1 MKLRYDRRILLL
13 SIAAGL
19 PGAVAAMVLLWMGD
33 YSSQT
38 IVTVAIAI
46 VALWALAASSL
57 RHRIVFPLQTMANL
71 LEALRESDFSFR
83 ARGAHRDD
91 PLGEA
96 LFEIN
101 ALADTLRDER
111 LGSLEATALLRT
123 VMAEIDVAVFAF
135 DEGHRLRLVNRAGER
150 LLGRPAEQLMGRT
163 ADEIS
168 LSACLDGD
176 VPRVLNIAFPG
187 GTGQWQV
194 RRGAFR
200 QGGLPHTLVVLSDV
214 NLPLRQQEREAW
226 HRLIRVL
233 GHELN
238 NSLAPIKSI
247 AGSLETIA
255 AQDPMPEDW
264 RDDMRRGLSIIASRT
279 DALGRFTSAYTAL
292 ARLPQP
298 NMRAVD
304 LSSLVERAARLETRQ
319 TIHVQPGVPVEVDAD
334 PDQIEQLLINL
345 MRNAVD
351 AALETGGG
359 VRVGWHQN
367 SHRVSVCIEDDGP
380 GLANPSNLF
389 VPFFT
394 TKPQGSGIG
403 LVLGRQ
409 IAEAHGGT
417 LTLEP
422 GPGGRGARA
431 TVTLPIT
438 AKADVEEPRNQAEP

>member
-13 SIAAGL
+13 TVAAGF
-19 PGAVAAMVLLWMGD
+19 PGIVAALLLLWAGE
-33 YSSQT
+33 YSTQT
-38 IVTVAIAI
+38 IVTASIALF
-46 VALWALAASSL
+46 VLWGIAASSL

-83 ARGAHRDD
+83 ARGARRDD
-91 PLGEA
+91 PLGET

-123 VMAEIDVAVFAF
+123 VMSEIDVAVFAF
-135 DEGHRLRLVNRAGER
+135 DDQRKLRLVNRAGER
-150 LLGRPAEQLMGRT
+150 LLGRPVEQLLWRT
-163 ADEIS
+163 ADDIS
-168 LSACLDGD
+168 LAACLDD
-176 VPRVLNIAFPG
+176 HAPRVLNIAFPG
-187 GTGQWQV
+187 GSGQWQV
-194 RRGAFR
+194 RRGSFR

-214 NLPLRQQEREAW
+214 NVPLRQQEREAW

-247 AGSLETIA
+247 AGSLESIA

-264 RDDMRRGLSIIASRT
+264 RTDMRRGLGIISGRT
-279 DALGRFTSAYTAL
+279 EALSRFTSAYTAL
-292 ARLPQP
+292 ARLPRP
-298 NMRAVD
+298 NMREVD
-304 LSSLVERAARLETRQ
+304 LQALVERVARLEIRKAIQ
-319 TIHVQPGVPVEVDAD
+319 IEPGVPVAVHAD
-334 PDQIEQLLINL
+334 PDQLEQLLINL

-351 AALETGGG
+351 AALETGGA
-359 VRVGWHQN
+359 VRVGWQQN
-367 SHRVSVCIEDDGP
+367 SHRVSLYIEDEGP
-380 GLANPSNLF
+380 GLANVSNLF

-422 GPGGRGARA
+422 RAGAKGARA
-431 TVTLPIT
+431 TVTLPS
-438 AKADVEEPRNQAEP
+438 VVSG

>member
-13 SIAAGL
+13 TVAAGFPGIAAAL
-19 PGAVAAMVLLWMGD
+19 LLLWTGG
-33 YSSQT
+33 YSTQT
-38 IVTVAIAI
+38 IVTAGIAML
-46 VALWALAASSL
+46 ALWGIAASSL

-83 ARGAHRDD
+83 ARGARRDD
-91 PLGEA
+91 PLGET

-123 VMAEIDVAVFAF
+123 VMGEIDVAVFAF
-135 DEGHRLRLVNRAGER
+135 DDQRKLRLANRAGER
-150 LLGRPAEQLMGRT
+150 LLGRPVEQLLWRT
-163 ADEIS
+163 ADDIN
-168 LSACLDGD
+168 LAACLEGNA
-176 VPRVLNIAFPG
+176 PRVLNIAFPG
-187 GTGQWQV
+187 GSGQWQV
-194 RRGAFR
+194 RRGSFR

-214 NLPLRQQEREAW
+214 NVPLRQQEREAW

-247 AGSLETIA
+247 AGSLENIA
-255 AQDPMPEDW
+255 AQDPMPADW
-264 RDDMRRGLSIIASRT
+264 REDMRRGLSIISGRT
-279 DALGRFTSAYTAL
+279 DALSRFTSAYTAL
-292 ARLPQP
+292 ARLPRP
-298 NMRAVD
+298 NMRDVD
-304 LSSLVERAARLETRQ
+304 LSALVERVARLEMRKV
-319 TIHVQPGVPVEVDAD
+319 IEIEAGAPIAVHAD
-334 PDQIEQLLINL
+334 PDQLEQMLINL

-351 AALETGGG
+351 AALETGGA

-367 SHRVSVCIEDDGP
+367 SHRVSVYIDDEGP
-380 GLANPSNLF
+380 GLANVSNLF

-394 TKPQGSGIG
+394 TKAQGSGIG

-422 GPGGRGARA
+422 RAGAKGARA
-431 TVTLPIT
+431 TVTLPL
-438 AKADVEEPRNQAEP
+438 VVVG

>member
-1 MKLRYDRRILLL
+1 MTLRYDRRILLL
-13 SIAAGL
+13 TVAAGF
-19 PGAVAAMVLLWMGD
+19 PGIVAALLLLWAGE
-33 YSSQT
+33 YSTQT
-38 IVTVAIAI
+38 IVTAGIALF
-46 VALWALAASSL
+46 VLWGIAASSL

-83 ARGAHRDD
+83 ARGARRDD
-91 PLGEA
+91 PLGET

-123 VMAEIDVAVFAF
+123 VMSEIDVAVFAF
-135 DEGHRLRLVNRAGER
+135 DDQRKLRLVNRAGER
-150 LLGRPAEQLMGRT
+150 LLGRPVEQLLWRT
-163 ADEIS
+163 ADDIS
-168 LSACLDGD
+168 LAACLEGNA
-176 VPRVLNIAFPG
+176 PRVLNIAFPG
-187 GTGQWQV
+187 GSGQWQV
-194 RRGAFR
+194 RRGSFR

-214 NLPLRQQEREAW
+214 NVPLRQQEREAW

-247 AGSLETIA
+247 AGSLESIA
-255 AQDPMPEDW
+255 AQEPMPEDW
-264 RDDMRRGLSIIASRT
+264 RTDMRRGLGIIAART
-279 DALGRFTSAYTAL
+279 DALSRFTSAYTAL
-292 ARLPQP
+292 ARLPRP
-298 NMRAVD
+298 NMREVD
-304 LSSLVERAARLETRQ
+304 LPALVERVARLEMRK
-319 TIHVQPGVPVEVDAD
+319 TIQIEPGAPVAVHAD
-334 PDQIEQLLINL
+334 PDQLEQLLINL

-351 AALETGGG
+351 AALETGGA

-367 SHRVSVCIEDDGP
+367 SHRVSLYIEDEGP
-380 GLANPSNLF
+380 GLANVSNLF

-422 GPGGRGARA
+422 RAGAKGARA
-431 TVTLPIT
+431 TVTLPMET
-438 AKADVEEPRNQAEP
+438 

>member
-1 MKLRYDRRILLL
+1 MKLRFDRRIILLTV
-13 SIAAGL
+13 AAGF
-19 PGAVAAMVLLWMGD
+19 PGIIATLALLWTGD
-33 YSSQT
+33 YSTQT
-38 IVTVAIAI
+38 IVTAGIAMI
-46 VALWALAASSL
+46 VLWGIAASSL

-71 LEALRESDFSFR
+71 LEALRENDFSFR
-83 ARGAHRDD
+83 ARGATRDD
-91 PLGEA
+91 PLGET

-123 VMAEIDVAVFAF
+123 VMSEIDVAVFAF
-135 DEGHRLRLVNRAGER
+135 DDQRKLRLVNRAGER
-150 LLGRPAEQLMGRT
+150 LLGRPVEQLLWRT
-163 ADEIS
+163 ADDIS
-168 LSACLDGD
+168 LAACLDGNA
-176 VPRVLNIAFPG
+176 PRVLNIAFPG
-187 GTGQWQV
+187 GSGQWQV
-194 RRGAFR
+194 RRGSFR

-214 NLPLRQQEREAW
+214 NVPLRQQEREAW

-247 AGSLETIA
+247 AGSLESIA
-255 AQDPMPEDW
+255 AQDPLPEDW
-264 RDDMRRGLSIIASRT
+264 RADMRRGLSIIAGRT
-279 DALGRFTSAYTAL
+279 EALSRFTSAYTAL
-292 ARLPQP
+292 ARLPRP
-298 NMRAVD
+298 NMRDVD
-304 LSSLVERAARLETRQ
+304 LAELIERVARLEMRKPIQ
-319 TIHVQPGVPVEVDAD
+319 IEPGAPIAVHAD

-351 AALETGGG
+351 AALETGGA
-359 VRVGWHQN
+359 VRVGWQQN
-367 SHRVSVCIEDDGP
+367 SHRVSVYIEDEGP
-380 GLANPSNLF
+380 GLANVSNLF

-422 GPGGRGARA
+422 RAGAKGARA
-431 TVTLPIT
+431 TVTLPSV
-438 AKADVEEPRNQAEP
+438 AGG

>member
-19 PGAVAAMVLLWMGD
+19 PGSVVAFILLWVGG
-33 YSSQT
+33 YSRQT
-38 IVTVAIAI
+38 MVTVGVAIFVLWAIA
-46 VALWALAASSL
+46 ASAL
-57 RHRIVFPLQTMANL
+57 RHRIIFPLQTMANL

-83 ARGAHRDD
+83 ARGATRDD
-91 PLGEA
+91 PLGET

-135 DEGHRLRLVNRAGER
+135 DEEHELRLVNRAGER

-163 ADEIS
+163 ADDIS
-168 LSACLDGD
+168 LSACLDGSA
-176 VPRVLNIAFPG
+176 PFVLNIAFPG
-187 GTGQWQV
+187 GSGQWQV

-214 NLPLRQQEREAW
+214 NVPLRQQERDAW

-247 AGSLETIA
+247 AGSLDSIA

-264 RDDMRRGLSIIASRT
+264 RNDMRRGLGIIASRT
-279 DALGRFTSAYTAL
+279 DALSRFTTAYTSL
-292 ARLPQP
+292 ARLPRP
-298 NMRAVD
+298 NMREVD
-304 LSSLVERAARLETRQ
+304 LSALVERVARLEMRK
-319 TIHVQPGVPVEVDAD
+319 TIEVQRGEPVAVQAD
-334 PDQIEQLLINL
+334 PDQLEQLLINL

-351 AALETGGG
+351 AALETGGN
-359 VRVGWHQN
+359 VRVGWQQN
-367 SHRVSVCIEDDGP
+367 SHRVSVYIEDEGP

-422 GPGGRGARA
+422 RPGARGARA
-431 TVTLPIT
+431 TVTLPT
-438 AKADVEEPRNQAEP
+438 A

>member
-1 MKLRYDRRILLL
+1 MGLRYDRRVLLL
-13 SIAAGL
+13 TIAAGL
-19 PGAVAAMVLLWMGD
+19 PGTAVAFLLLWSGG
-33 YSSQT
+33 YSTQT
-38 IVTVAIAI
+38 MLTVGLLIVV
-46 VALWALAASSL
+46 LWGFAASSL
-57 RHRIVFPLQTMANL
+57 RHRTVFPLQTMANL

-83 ARGAHRDD
+83 ARGAKRDD
-91 PLGEA
+91 PLGET
-96 LFEIN
+96 LLEIN

-135 DEGHRLRLVNRAGER
+135 DDQRRLRLVNRAGER
-150 LLGRPAEQLMGRT
+150 LLGRPEEQLMSRT

-168 LSACLDGD
+168 LGACLEGSA
-176 VPRVLNIAFPG
+176 PRVLNIAFPG
-187 GTGQWQV
+187 GSGRWQV
-194 RRGAFR
+194 RRDQFR
-200 QGGLPHTLVVLSDV
+200 QGGLPHTLIVLSDV
-214 NLPLRQQEREAW
+214 NVPLRQQEREAW

-247 AGSLETIA
+247 AGSLDSIA

-264 RDDMRRGLSIIASRT
+264 RTDMRRGLGIIASRT
-279 DALGRFTSAYTAL
+279 DALSRFTTAYTAL
-292 ARLPQP
+292 ARLPRP
-298 NMRAVD
+298 NMREID
-304 LSSLVERAARLETRQ
+304 LPALIDRVARLETRKAIQ
-319 TIHVQPGVPVEVDAD
+319 VESGSAVTVQAD

-351 AALETGGG
+351 AALETGGA
-359 VRVGWHQN
+359 VHVGWQQN
-367 SHRVSVCIEDDGP
+367 SHRVSVYIEDEGP
-380 GLANPSNLF
+380 GLANTSNLF

-422 GPGGRGARA
+422 RQSGHGARA
-431 TVTLPIT
+431 TVTLP
-438 AKADVEEPRNQAEP
+438 V

>member
-1 MKLRYDRRILLL
+1 MPQRAVQAALTIRHQFAEASATDGRQSCPAVRMAGHSGHIL
-13 SIAAGL
+13 
-19 PGAVAAMVLLWMGD
+19 VDV
-33 YSSQT
+33 Q
-38 IVTVAIAI
+38 
-46 VALWALAASSL
+46 
-57 RHRIVFPLQTMANL
+57 
-71 LEALRESDFSFR
+71 
-83 ARGAHRDD
+83 ARTPTARLF
-91 PLGEA
+91 PLGET

-123 VMAEIDVAVFAF
+123 VMSEIDVAVFAF
-135 DEGHRLRLVNRAGER
+135 DDQHKLRLVNRAGER
-150 LLGRPAEQLMGRT
+150 LLGRPVEQLMWRT
-163 ADEIS
+163 ADDIS
-168 LSACLDGD
+168 LAACLDGSA
-176 VPRVLNIAFPG
+176 PRVVNIAFPG
-187 GTGQWQV
+187 GSGQWQV
-194 RRGAFR
+194 RRGSFR

-214 NLPLRQQEREAW
+214 NVPLRQQEREAW

-247 AGSLETIA
+247 AGSLESIA
-255 AQDPMPEDW
+255 SQDPMPEDW
-264 RDDMRRGLSIIASRT
+264 RVDMRRGLSIISGRT
-279 DALGRFTSAYTAL
+279 DALSRFTSAYTAL
-292 ARLPQP
+292 ARLPRP
-298 NMRAVD
+298 NMREVD
-304 LSSLVERAARLETRQ
+304 LSALVERVARLEMRK
-319 TIHVQPGVPVEVDAD
+319 TIQVLPGAAVAVQAD
-334 PDQIEQLLINL
+334 PDQLEQLLINL

-351 AALETGGG
+351 AALETGGA

-367 SHRVSVCIEDDGP
+367 SHRVSVYIEDEGP

-422 GPGGRGARA
+422 GTGAKGARA
-431 TVTLPIT
+431 TVTLPSG
-438 AKADVEEPRNQAEP
+438 

>member
-13 SIAAGL
+13 TVAAGF
-19 PGAVAAMVLLWMGD
+19 PGILVSLLLLWAGH
-33 YSSQT
+33 YSTQS
-38 IVTVAIAI
+38 IVTAGI
-46 VALWALAASSL
+46 VMLVLWALAASSL

-71 LEALRESDFSFR
+71 LEALRENDFSFR
-83 ARGAHRDD
+83 ARGATRHD
-91 PLGEA
+91 PLGET

-123 VMAEIDVAVFAF
+123 VMSEIDVAVFAF
-135 DEGHRLRLVNRAGER
+135 DDQRKLRLVNRAGER
-150 LLGRPAEQLMGRT
+150 LLGRPVEQLLWRT
-163 ADEIS
+163 ADRIN
-168 LSACLDGD
+168 LAACLEGSA
-176 VPRVLNIAFPG
+176 PRVLNIALPG
-187 GTGQWQV
+187 GSGQWQV
-194 RRGAFR
+194 RRGSFR

-214 NLPLRQQEREAW
+214 NVPLRQQEHDAW

-247 AGSLETIA
+247 AGSLESIDS
-255 AQDPMPEDW
+255 QDPMPDDW
-264 RDDMRRGLSIIASRT
+264 RDDMKRGLSIIATRT
-279 DALGRFTSAYTAL
+279 EALSRFTSAYTAL
-292 ARLPQP
+292 ARLPRP
-298 NMRAVD
+298 NMREVD
-304 LSSLVERAARLETRQ
+304 LSALVERVARLETRKSIQ
-319 TIHVQPGVPVEVDAD
+319 IEPGEPVAVQAD
-334 PDQIEQLLINL
+334 PDQLEQLLINL

-359 VRVGWHQN
+359 VRVGWQQN
-367 SHRVSVCIEDDGP
+367 SHRVSVYIEDEGP

-422 GPGGRGARA
+422 RTGAKGARA
-431 TVTLPIT
+431 TVTLP
-438 AKADVEEPRNQAEP
+438 AG

>member
-13 SIAAGL
+13 AIAAGF
-19 PGAVAAMVLLWMGD
+19 PGILVSLVLLWAGD
-33 YSSQT
+33 YSTQT
-38 IVTVAIAI
+38 ILTVGI
-46 VALWALAASSL
+46 VFSLLWALAASSL

-71 LEALRESDFSFR
+71 VEALRGSDFSFR
-83 ARGAHRDD
+83 AGGATRDD
-91 PLGEA
+91 PLGETP
-96 LFEIN
+96 FEIN

-123 VMAEIDVAVFAF
+123 VMSEIDVAVFAF
-135 DEGHRLRLVNRAGER
+135 DDEHKLRLVNRAGER
-150 LLGRPAEQLMGRT
+150 LLGRRVEQLLGRT
-163 ADEIS
+163 ADAIS
-168 LSACLDGD
+168 LSACLDASA
-176 VPRVLNIAFPG
+176 PPVLNIAFPG
-187 GTGQWQV
+187 GSGRWQV

-200 QGGLPHTLVVLSDV
+200 QGGLPHTLIVLSDV
-214 NLPLRQQEREAW
+214 DVPLRQQERDAW
-226 HRLIRVL
+226 HRLLRVL

-247 AGSLETIA
+247 AGSLDTIA

-264 RDDMRRGLSIIASRT
+264 RDDMRRGLGIIASRT
-279 DALGRFTSAYTAL
+279 DALSRFTSAYTAL
-292 ARLPQP
+292 AKLPRP

-304 LSSLVERAARLETRQ
+304 LSALVERVARLEMRKAIQ
-319 TIHVQPGVPVEVDAD
+319 VQPGDRVDVEAD
-334 PDQIEQLLINL
+334 PDQLEQLLINL

-359 VRVGWHQN
+359 VRVGWQQN
-367 SHRVSVCIEDDGP
+367 SHKVSVYIEDDGP

-394 TKPQGSGIG
+394 TKPEGSGIG

-409 IAEAHGGT
+409 IAEAHGGS

-422 GPGGRGARA
+422 GPGAKGARA
-431 TVTLPIT
+431 TVTLPSSTPGQI
-438 AKADVEEPRNQAEP
+438 AP

>member
-13 SIAAGL
+13 TIAAGG
-19 PGAVAAMVLLWMGD
+19 PGIVVSLLLLWAGD
-33 YSSQT
+33 YSTQSV
-38 IVTVAIAI
+38 VTAGV
-46 VALWALAASSL
+46 VMVVLWALAASSL

-83 ARGAHRDD
+83 ARGATRDD
-91 PLGEA
+91 PLGET

-123 VMAEIDVAVFAF
+123 VMSEIDVAVFAF
-135 DEGHRLRLVNRAGER
+135 DDQHKLRLVNRAGER
-150 LLGRPAEQLMGRT
+150 LLGRPVEQLMWRT
-163 ADEIS
+163 AEDIS
-168 LSACLDGD
+168 LAACLDGSA
-176 VPRVLNIAFPG
+176 PRVLNIAFPG
-187 GTGQWQV
+187 GSGQWQV
-194 RRGAFR
+194 RLGSFR

-247 AGSLETIA
+247 AGSLESIA
-255 AQDPMPEDW
+255 SQDPMPDDW
-264 RDDMRRGLSIIASRT
+264 REDMRRGLGIIAGRT
-279 DALGRFTSAYTAL
+279 DALSRFTSAYTAL
-292 ARLPQP
+292 ARLPRP
-298 NMRAVD
+298 NMREVD
-304 LSSLVERAARLETRQ
+304 LSALVERVARLEMRKVIQVETGAAVA
-319 TIHVQPGVPVEVDAD
+319 VQAD
-334 PDQIEQLLINL
+334 PDQLEQLLINL

-351 AALETGGG
+351 AALETGGA

-367 SHRVSVCIEDDGP
+367 SHRVSVYIDDEGP
-380 GLANPSNLF
+380 GLANVSNLF

-422 GPGGRGARA
+422 RAGAKGARA
-431 TVTLPIT
+431 TLTLPSG
-438 AKADVEEPRNQAEP
+438 

>member
-13 SIAAGL
+13 TVAAGFPGIAAAL
-19 PGAVAAMVLLWMGD
+19 LLLWAGE
-33 YSSQT
+33 YSTQT
-38 IVTVAIAI
+38 IVTAGLALLV
-46 VALWALAASSL
+46 LWALAASSL

-83 ARGAHRDD
+83 ARGARRDD
-91 PLGEA
+91 PLGET

-123 VMAEIDVAVFAF
+123 VMGEIDVAVFAF
-135 DEGHRLRLVNRAGER
+135 DDQRKLRLVNRAGER
-150 LLGRPAEQLMGRT
+150 LLGRPVEQLLWRT
-163 ADEIS
+163 ADDIS
-168 LSACLDGD
+168 LAACLDGSA
-176 VPRVLNIAFPG
+176 PRVLNIAFPG
-187 GTGQWQV
+187 GSGQWQV
-194 RRGAFR
+194 RRGSFR

-214 NLPLRQQEREAW
+214 NVPLRQQEREAW

-247 AGSLETIA
+247 AGSLESIA
-255 AQDPMPEDW
+255 SQDPMPEDW
-264 RDDMRRGLSIIASRT
+264 RGDMRRGLGIIASRT
-279 DALGRFTSAYTAL
+279 DALSRFTSAYTAL
-292 ARLPQP
+292 ARLPRP
-298 NMRAVD
+298 NMREVD
-304 LSSLVERAARLETRQ
+304 LPALVERVARLEMRK
-319 TIHVQPGVPVEVDAD
+319 TIQIEPGGPVSVQAD
-334 PDQIEQLLINL
+334 PDQLEQLLINL

-351 AALETGGG
+351 AALETGGA
-359 VRVGWHQN
+359 VRVGWQQN
-367 SHRVSVCIEDDGP
+367 SHRVSVYIEDEGP
-380 GLANPSNLF
+380 GLANVSNLF

-422 GPGGRGARA
+422 RAGAKGARA
-431 TVTLPIT
+431 TVTLPSGT
-438 AKADVEEPRNQAEP
+438 

>member
-13 SIAAGL
+13 TIAAGL
-19 PGAVAAMVLLWMGD
+19 PGTVAALILLWAGD
-33 YSSQT
+33 YSTQT
-38 IVTVAIAI
+38 IVTAGLIILV
-46 VALWALAASSL
+46 LWALAASSL

-83 ARGAHRDD
+83 ARGARRDD
-91 PLGEA
+91 PLGET

-111 LGSLEATALLRT
+111 LGSLEASALLRT

-135 DEGHRLRLVNRAGER
+135 DDQRKLRLVNRAGER
-150 LLGRPAEQLMGRT
+150 LLGRPLEQLLWRT
-163 ADEIS
+163 ADDINLAS
-168 LSACLDGD
+168 CLDGGA
-176 VPRVLNIAFPG
+176 PRVLNIAFPG
-187 GTGQWQV
+187 GSGQWQV
-194 RRGAFR
+194 RRGSFR

-214 NLPLRQQEREAW
+214 NVPLRQQEREAW

-247 AGSLETIA
+247 AGSLENIA
-255 AQDPMPEDW
+255 AQEPMPQDW
-264 RDDMRRGLSIIASRT
+264 REDMRRGLSIIAGRT
-279 DALGRFTSAYTAL
+279 DALSRFTTAYTAL
-292 ARLPQP
+292 ARLPRP

-304 LSSLVERAARLETRQ
+304 LSALVERVARLEMRKG
-319 TIHVQPGVPVEVDAD
+319 IEIQPGERVEVQAD
-334 PDQIEQLLINL
+334 PDQLEQLLINL

-367 SHRVSVCIEDDGP
+367 SHRVSVYIEDEGP

-422 GPGGRGARA
+422 RPGAKGARA
-431 TVTLPIT
+431 TVTLPT
-438 AKADVEEPRNQAEP
+438 G

>member
-1 MKLRYDRRILLL
+1 MKLRFDRRILLL
-13 SIAAGL
+13 TVAAGF
-19 PGAVAAMVLLWMGD
+19 PGIVATLALLWAGD
-33 YSSQT
+33 YSTQT
-38 IVTVAIAI
+38 IVTAGIAMI
-46 VALWALAASSL
+46 VLWAIAASSL

-71 LEALRESDFSFR
+71 LEALRENDFSFR
-83 ARGAHRDD
+83 ARGATRDD
-91 PLGEA
+91 PLGET

-123 VMAEIDVAVFAF
+123 VMSEIDVAVFAF
-135 DEGHRLRLVNRAGER
+135 DDQRKLRLVNRAGER
-150 LLGRPAEQLMGRT
+150 LLGRPVEQLLWRT
-163 ADEIS
+163 ADDIS
-168 LSACLDGD
+168 LAACLDGNA
-176 VPRVLNIAFPG
+176 PRVLNIAFPG
-187 GTGQWQV
+187 GSGQWQV
-194 RRGAFR
+194 RRGSFR

-214 NLPLRQQEREAW
+214 NVPLRQQEREAW

-247 AGSLETIA
+247 AGSLESIT
-255 AQDPMPEDW
+255 AQDPLPEDW
-264 RDDMRRGLSIIASRT
+264 RADMRRGLSIIAGRT
-279 DALGRFTSAYTAL
+279 DALSRFTSAYTAL
-292 ARLPQP
+292 ARLPRP
-298 NMRAVD
+298 NMRDVD
-304 LSSLVERAARLETRQ
+304 LAELIERVARLEMRKPIQ
-319 TIHVQPGVPVEVDAD
+319 IEPGAPVAVHAD

-351 AALETGGG
+351 AALETGGA
-359 VRVGWHQN
+359 VRVGWQQN
-367 SHRVSVCIEDDGP
+367 SHRVSVYIEDEGP
-380 GLANPSNLF
+380 GLANVSNLF

-422 GPGGRGARA
+422 RAGAKGARA
-431 TVTLPIT
+431 TVTLPS
-438 AKADVEEPRNQAEP
+438 VVGG

>member
-13 SIAAGL
+13 TIAAGL
-19 PGAVAAMVLLWMGD
+19 PGTGAALILLWAGD
-33 YSSQT
+33 YSTQT
-38 IVTVAIAI
+38 VVTVSVVIL
-46 VALWALAASSL
+46 VLWAFAASSL

-71 LEALRESDFSFR
+71 LEALRENDFSFR
-83 ARGAHRDD
+83 ARGARRDD
-91 PLGEA
+91 PLGET

-111 LGSLEATALLRT
+111 LGSIEASALLRT

-135 DEGHRLRLVNRAGER
+135 DDQRKLRLVNRAGER
-150 LLGRPAEQLMGRT
+150 LLGRPLEQLLWRT
-163 ADEIS
+163 ADDINLAS
-168 LSACLDGD
+168 CLDGGA
-176 VPRVLNIAFPG
+176 PRVLNIAFPG
-187 GTGQWQV
+187 GSGQWQV
-194 RRGAFR
+194 RRGSFR

-214 NLPLRQQEREAW
+214 NVPLRQQEREAW

-264 RDDMRRGLSIIASRT
+264 RDDMRRGLGIIAART
-279 DALGRFTSAYTAL
+279 DALSRFTTAYTAL
-292 ARLPQP
+292 ARLPRP

-304 LSSLVERAARLETRQ
+304 LSALVERVARLEMRK
-319 TIHVQPGVPVEVDAD
+319 IIDIQPGGPVAVQAD
-334 PDQIEQLLINL
+334 PDQLEQLLINL

-367 SHRVSVCIEDDGP
+367 SHRVSVYIEDEGP

-422 GPGGRGARA
+422 RASAKGARA
-431 TVTLPIT
+431 TVTLPSG
-438 AKADVEEPRNQAEP
+438 

>member
-19 PGAVAAMVLLWMGD
+19 PGSIVAFVLLWLGD
-33 YSSQT
+33 YSNQT
-38 IVTVAIAI
+38 IATVGFA
-46 VALWALAASSL
+46 VLVLWGLAASSL

-83 ARGAHRDD
+83 ARGAVRND

-135 DEGHRLRLVNRAGER
+135 DEEHKLRLVNRAGER
-150 LLGRPAEQLMGRT
+150 LLGRPAEQLLGRT
-163 ADEIS
+163 ADDIS
-168 LSACLDGD
+168 LSACLDGSA
-176 VPRVLNIAFPG
+176 PRVLNIALPG
-187 GTGQWQV
+187 GSGQWQV
-194 RRGAFR
+194 RRGVFR

-214 NLPLRQQEREAW
+214 NVPLRQQERDAW

-247 AGSLETIA
+247 AGSLDAIA
-255 AQDPMPEDW
+255 AQNPMPADW
-264 RDDMRRGLSIIASRT
+264 REDMRRGLGIIASRT
-279 DALGRFTSAYTAL
+279 DALSRFTSAYTTL
-292 ARLPQP
+292 ARLPPP
-298 NMRAVD
+298 NMREVD
-304 LSSLVERAARLETRQ
+304 LPSLVQRVARLEMRKEIQ
-319 TIHVQPGVPVEVDAD
+319 VQPGGPVVVQAD
-334 PDQIEQLLINL
+334 PDQLEQLLINL

-351 AALETGGG
+351 AAIETGGA
-359 VRVGWHQN
+359 VRVGWQQN
-367 SHRVSVCIEDDGP
+367 SHRVSVYIEDDGP

-394 TKPQGSGIG
+394 TKPRGSGIG

-409 IAEAHGGT
+409 IAEAHGGS

-422 GPGGRGARA
+422 RPAGTRGARA
-431 TVTLPIT
+431 TVTLP
-438 AKADVEEPRNQAEP
+438 V

>member
-1 MKLRYDRRILLL
+1 
-13 SIAAGL
+13 
-19 PGAVAAMVLLWMGD
+19 VLLWIGD
-33 YSSQT
+33 YSTQT
-38 IVTVAIAI
+38 IVTVGL
-46 VALWALAASSL
+46 VTLVLWALAASSL
-57 RHRIVFPLQTMANL
+57 RHRIIFPLQTMANL

-83 ARGAHRDD
+83 ARGATRDD
-91 PLGEA
+91 PLGET

-123 VMAEIDVAVFAF
+123 VMAEIDVAVFTF
-135 DEGHRLRLVNRAGER
+135 DAEHRLRLVNRAGER

-163 ADEIS
+163 ADDIT
-168 LSACLDGD
+168 LSACLDGSA
-176 VPRVLNIAFPG
+176 PRVVNIAFPG
-187 GTGQWQV
+187 GSGQWQV
-194 RRGAFR
+194 RRGGFR

-214 NLPLRQQEREAW
+214 NVPLRQQEREAW

-247 AGSLETIA
+247 AGSLESIA

-264 RDDMRRGLSIIASRT
+264 RDDMRRGLGIIASRT
-279 DALGRFTSAYTAL
+279 DALSRFTTAYTKL

-298 NMRAVD
+298 NMRAID
-304 LSSLVERAARLETRQ
+304 LSELVERVARLEMRKPIQ
-319 TIHVQPGVPVEVDAD
+319 VEPGERVAVHAD
-334 PDQIEQLLINL
+334 PDQLEQLLINL

-367 SHRVSVCIEDDGP
+367 SHRVEVFVEDEGP

-422 GPGGRGARA
+422 RPGARGARA
-431 TVTLPIT
+431 TITLPI
-438 AKADVEEPRNQAEP
+438 A

>member
-1 MKLRYDRRILLL
+1 MTLRYDRRILLL
-13 SIAAGL
+13 TVAAGF
-19 PGAVAAMVLLWMGD
+19 PGLVATLLLLWAGGYSTQTMAVAGLSIVVLW
-33 YSSQT
+33 S
-38 IVTVAIAI
+38 
-46 VALWALAASSL
+46 LAAASI
-57 RHRIVFPLQTMANL
+57 RHRILFPLQTMANL
-71 LEALRESDFSFR
+71 LEALRENDFSFR
-83 ARGAHRDD
+83 ARGASRDD
-91 PLGEA
+91 PLGET

-123 VMAEIDVAVFAF
+123 VMSEIDVAVFAF
-135 DEGHRLRLVNRAGER
+135 DDQRKLRLVNRAGER
-150 LLGRPAEQLMGRT
+150 LLGRPVEQLLWRT
-163 ADEIS
+163 AEDIS
-168 LSACLDGD
+168 LAACLDD
-176 VPRVLNIAFPG
+176 SAPRVLDIAFPG
-187 GTGQWQV
+187 GSGQWQV

-214 NLPLRQQEREAW
+214 NVPLRQQERDAW

-247 AGSLETIA
+247 AGSLERIA
-255 AQDPMPEDW
+255 SQEPMPEDW
-264 RDDMRRGLSIIASRT
+264 RDDMRRGLGIIAGRT
-279 DALGRFTSAYTAL
+279 DALSRFTSAYTAL

-298 NMRAVD
+298 NMRDVD
-304 LSSLVERAARLETRQ
+304 LRALVERVARLEMRK
-319 TIHVQPGVPVEVDAD
+319 TIEIEPGVAVSVHAD
-334 PDQIEQLLINL
+334 PDQLEQLLINL

-351 AALETGGG
+351 AALETGGA
-359 VRVGWHQN
+359 VRVGWQQN
-367 SHRVSVCIEDDGP
+367 SHRVSVYVEDEGP

-422 GPGGRGARA
+422 GAGAKGARA
-431 TVTLPIT
+431 MVTLPNPLRAVT
-438 AKADVEEPRNQAEP
+438 NA

>member
-13 SIAAGL
+13 TMAAGF
-19 PGAVAAMVLLWMGD
+19 PGILAVLFLLWAGNYSTQSIVTAGVALVVLWAVAA
-33 YSSQT
+33 SS
-38 IVTVAIAI
+38 I
-46 VALWALAASSL
+46 

-83 ARGAHRDD
+83 ARGARRDD
-91 PLGEA
+91 PLGET

-123 VMAEIDVAVFAF
+123 VMSEIDVAVFAF
-135 DEGHRLRLVNRAGER
+135 DDQHKLRLVNRAGER
-150 LLGRPAEQLMGRT
+150 LLGRPVEQLMWRT
-163 ADEIS
+163 ADDIS
-168 LSACLDGD
+168 LGACLDGSA
-176 VPRVLNIAFPG
+176 PRVLNIAFPG
-187 GTGQWQV
+187 GSGQWQV
-194 RRGAFR
+194 RRGSFR

-214 NLPLRQQEREAW
+214 NVPLRQQEREAW

-247 AGSLETIA
+247 AGSLESIA
-255 AQDPMPEDW
+255 SQDPLPEDW
-264 RDDMRRGLSIIASRT
+264 REDMRRGLSIIAGRT
-279 DALGRFTSAYTAL
+279 DALSRFTSAYTAL
-292 ARLPQP
+292 ARLPRP
-298 NMRAVD
+298 NMREVD
-304 LSSLVERAARLETRQ
+304 LSALVERVARLEMRKA
-319 TIHVQPGVPVEVDAD
+319 IHVDGGGHVSVQAD
-334 PDQIEQLLINL
+334 PDQLEQLLINL

-351 AALETGGG
+351 AALETGGA

-367 SHRVSVCIEDDGP
+367 SHRVSVYIEDEGP

-409 IAEAHGGT
+409 IAEAHGGS

-422 GPGGRGARA
+422 RAGAKGARA
-431 TVTLPIT
+431 TLTLPG
-438 AKADVEEPRNQAEP
+438 

>member
-13 SIAAGL
+13 SMAAGG
-19 PGAVAAMVLLWMGD
+19 PGIIASLLLLWAGD
-33 YSSQT
+33 YSTQS
-38 IVTVAIAI
+38 IVTASLMLLV
-46 VALWALAASSL
+46 LWALAASSL

-83 ARGAHRDD
+83 ARGARRDD
-91 PLGEA
+91 PLGET

-123 VMAEIDVAVFAF
+123 VMSEIDVAVFAF
-135 DEGHRLRLVNRAGER
+135 DDQHKLRLVNRAGER
-150 LLGRPAEQLMGRT
+150 LLGRPVEQLMWRT
-163 ADEIS
+163 AEDIS
-168 LSACLDGD
+168 LGGCLDGSA
-176 VPRVLNIAFPG
+176 PRVLNIAFPG
-187 GTGQWQV
+187 GSGQWQV
-194 RRGAFR
+194 RRGSFR

-247 AGSLETIA
+247 AGSLESIA
-255 AQDPMPEDW
+255 SQDPMPEDW
-264 RDDMRRGLSIIASRT
+264 REDMRRGLNIISGRT
-279 DALGRFTSAYTAL
+279 DALSRFTSAYTAL
-292 ARLPQP
+292 ARLPRP
-298 NMRAVD
+298 NMRQVD
-304 LSSLVERAARLETRQ
+304 LSALVERVARLEMRKA
-319 TIHVQPGVPVEVDAD
+319 IHVDSGGTVAVLAD

-345 MRNAVD
+345 MQNAVD
-351 AALETGGG
+351 AALETGGA
-359 VRVGWHQN
+359 VRVSWHQN
-367 SHRVSVCIEDDGP
+367 SHRVSVYVEDEGP

-417 LTLEP
+417 LTLEARP
-422 GPGGRGARA
+422 GTKGARA
-431 TVTLPIT
+431 TLTLPSG
-438 AKADVEEPRNQAEP
+438 

>member
-1 MKLRYDRRILLL
+1 MKFRYDRRILLL
-13 SIAAGL
+13 TVAAGF
-19 PGAVAAMVLLWMGD
+19 PGIVLSLLLLWAGG
-33 YSSQT
+33 YSTQT
-38 IVTVAIAI
+38 IVTAGFVLLI
-46 VALWALAASSL
+46 LWAFAASSV

-83 ARGAHRDD
+83 ARGASRDD
-91 PLGEA
+91 PLGET

-111 LGSLEATALLRT
+111 LGSLEASALLRT
-123 VMAEIDVAVFAF
+123 VMSEIDVAVFAF
-135 DEGHRLRLVNRAGER
+135 DDLHKLRLVNRAGER
-150 LLGRPAEQLMGRT
+150 LLGRPVEQLLWRT
-163 ADEIS
+163 AEDIH
-168 LSACLDGD
+168 LAACLEGNA
-176 VPRVLNIAFPG
+176 PRVLNIAFPG
-187 GTGQWQV
+187 GSGQWQV
-194 RRGAFR
+194 RRGSFR
-200 QGGLPHTLVVLSDV
+200 QGGLRHTLVVLSDV
-214 NLPLRQQEREAW
+214 NVPLRQQEREAW

-247 AGSLETIA
+247 AGSLESIA
-255 AQDPMPEDW
+255 SQDPMPEDW
-264 RDDMRRGLSIIASRT
+264 REDMRRGLSIIAGRT
-279 DALGRFTSAYTAL
+279 DALSRFTSAYTAL
-292 ARLPQP
+292 ARLPRP
-298 NMRAVD
+298 NMRDVD
-304 LSSLVERAARLETRQ
+304 LSALVERVARLEMRKAIQ
-319 TIHVQPGVPVEVDAD
+319 VQPGEPVTVQAD
-334 PDQIEQLLINL
+334 PDQLEQLLINL

-367 SHRVSVCIEDDGP
+367 SHRVSVYIEDEGP

-422 GPGGRGARA
+422 RPGTKGARA
-431 TVTLPIT
+431 IVTLPSG
-438 AKADVEEPRNQAEP
+438 

>member
-13 SIAAGL
+13 TVAAGFPGIAAAL
-19 PGAVAAMVLLWMGD
+19 LLLWAGD
-33 YSSQT
+33 YSTQT
-38 IVTVAIAI
+38 IVTASIAML
-46 VALWALAASSL
+46 VLWALAASSL

-83 ARGAHRDD
+83 ARGARRDD
-91 PLGEA
+91 PLGET

-111 LGSLEATALLRT
+111 LGSLEATALLRA
-123 VMAEIDVAVFAF
+123 VMGEIDVAVFAF
-135 DEGHRLRLVNRAGER
+135 DDEHKLRLVNRAGER
-150 LLGRPAEQLMGRT
+150 LLGRPVEQLLWRT
-163 ADEIS
+163 ADDIS
-168 LSACLDGD
+168 LGACLEGNA
-176 VPRVLNIAFPG
+176 PRVLNIAFPG
-187 GTGQWQV
+187 GSGQWQV
-194 RRGAFR
+194 RRGSFR

-214 NLPLRQQEREAW
+214 NVPLRQQEREAW

-247 AGSLETIA
+247 AGSLESIA
-255 AQDPMPEDW
+255 AQDPMPDDW
-264 RDDMRRGLSIIASRT
+264 RADMRRGLSIISGRT
-279 DALGRFTSAYTAL
+279 DALSRFTSAYTAL
-292 ARLPQP
+292 ARLPRP
-298 NMRAVD
+298 NMREVD
-304 LSSLVERAARLETRQ
+304 LSALVERVARLEMRK
-319 TIHVQPGVPVEVDAD
+319 TIQIDPGVPVAVQAD
-334 PDQIEQLLINL
+334 PDQLEQLLINL

-351 AALETGGG
+351 AALETGGA

-367 SHRVSVCIEDDGP
+367 SHRVSVYIDDEGP
-380 GLANPSNLF
+380 GLANVSNLF

-422 GPGGRGARA
+422 RTGAKGARA
-431 TVTLPIT
+431 TVTLPS
-438 AKADVEEPRNQAEP
+438 VVGG

>member
-13 SIAAGL
+13 TIVAGFPGISAAL
-19 PGAVAAMVLLWMGD
+19 LLLWAGD
-33 YSSQT
+33 YSTQT
-38 IVTVAIAI
+38 ITTAGIALLVT
-46 VALWALAASSL
+46 WALATSSL

-71 LEALRESDFSFR
+71 LEALRENDFSFR
-83 ARGAHRDD
+83 ARGATRDD
-91 PLGEA
+91 PLGET

-123 VMAEIDVAVFAF
+123 VMSEIDVAVFAF
-135 DEGHRLRLVNRAGER
+135 DDERKLRLVNRAGER
-150 LLGRPAEQLMGRT
+150 LLGRPLEQLLGRT
-163 ADEIS
+163 ADAIS
-168 LSACLDGD
+168 LSACLDGHA
-176 VPRVLNIAFPG
+176 PRVLNIAFPG
-187 GTGQWQV
+187 GSGQWQV
-194 RRGAFR
+194 RRGSFR

-214 NLPLRQQEREAW
+214 NVPLRQQERDAW

-247 AGSLETIA
+247 AGSLESIA

-264 RDDMRRGLSIIASRT
+264 RADMRRGLSIIAGRT
-279 DALGRFTSAYTAL
+279 DALSRFTSAYTAL
-292 ARLPQP
+292 ARLPRP
-298 NMRAVD
+298 NMREVD
-304 LSSLVERAARLETRQ
+304 LPALVERVARLEMRKS
-319 TIHVQPGVPVEVDAD
+319 IEVQKGAPVAVQAD
-334 PDQIEQLLINL
+334 PDQLEQLLINL

-351 AALETGGG
+351 ASLETGGS
-359 VRVGWHQN
+359 VRVGWRQN
-367 SHRVSVCIEDDGP
+367 SHQVSVYIDDEGP

-417 LTLEP
+417 LTLEARP
-422 GPGGRGARA
+422 GAKGARA
-431 TVTLPIT
+431 TVTLPSG
-438 AKADVEEPRNQAEP
+438 N